1 MPYSLSDMGLTILIT
16 FPQQHFLGLI
26 YNISILA
33 AVLFDKGK
41 VMLRL
46 LLTSI
51 PGLKNGD

>member
-1 MPYSLSDMGLTILIT
+1 MPYSLSDMGLTVLIT

-46 LLTSI
+46 FPTSQ
-51 PGLKNGD
+51 PSLKNGD